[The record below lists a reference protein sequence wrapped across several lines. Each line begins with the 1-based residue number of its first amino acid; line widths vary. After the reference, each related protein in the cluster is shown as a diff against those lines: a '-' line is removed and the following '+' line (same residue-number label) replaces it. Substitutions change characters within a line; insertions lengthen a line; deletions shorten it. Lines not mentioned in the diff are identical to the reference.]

1 MSSDSSDNTDLQN
14 NGTDNSVAKAVIN
27 GFTESSAFDKTLLT
41 IDLNDWFSSI
51 EASGNLI
58 NVAHWKKPE
67 KYNGKA
73 TFEKGAVF
81 GGEFIIPFAKTGSE
95 QTLKLQLTTAGG
107 EVKREWNVNL
117 PSSQTSTTYT
127 LYTWDS
133 GSSAFTQQ
141 ESVQEDANAYNIVR
155 NHLYGL
161 GKRTTDDPGHGTD
174 TEPTPGG
181 DDEHVSLNNKHE
193 VELALNGNWDVI
205 HDMELD

>member
-1 MSSDSSDNTDLQN
+1 MKKILSILLALALMLGAAALAEGNVTIAVQGMNDFSDNIQSMIVYGDKLLL
-14 NGTDNSVAKAVIN
+14 
-27 GFTESSAFDKTLLT
+27 SSWD
-41 IDLNDWFSSI
+41 
-51 EASGNLI
+51 
-58 NVAHWKKPE
+58 
-67 KYNGKA
+67 
-73 TFEKGAVF
+73 
-81 GGEFIIPFAKTGSE
+81 
-95 QTLKLQLTTAGG
+95 
-107 EVKREWNVNL
+107 
-117 PSSQTSTTYT
+117 T

-181 DDEHVSLNNKHE
+181 DDEPVSLNNKHE

>member
-1 MSSDSSDNTDLQN
+1 M
-14 NGTDNSVAKAVIN
+14 
-27 GFTESSAFDKTLLT
+27 
-41 IDLNDWFSSI
+41 
-51 EASGNLI
+51 
-58 NVAHWKKPE
+58 
-67 KYNGKA
+67 
-73 TFEKGAVF
+73 
-81 GGEFIIPFAKTGSE
+81 
-95 QTLKLQLTTAGG
+95 
-107 EVKREWNVNL
+107 KREWNVNL

-181 DDEHVSLNNKHE
+181 DDEPVSLNNKHE
-193 VELALNGNWDVI
+193 VSLPSTATGTLSMTWSWTNLPLTHTHVPP
-205 HDMELD
+205 DMAAHLF